1 MSFSAH
7 RQFSLNQNSGQL
19 SIREGTAAGFY
30 SLQVRVADKSWPDVT
45 SSAEVT
51 VMELE
56 EEALRNAGSIR
67 LASE

>member
-1 MSFSAH
+1 VLYLISFVEEEEITVPPS
-7 RQFSLNQNSGQL
+7 
-19 SIREGTAAGFY
+19 T
-30 SLQVRVADKSWPDVT
+30 T
-45 SSAEVT
+45 SSTTVITAVLVE